1 MSFSMQIARP
11 YIAGLA
17 ICLLK
22 HDSIGQVQASWL
34 LSTFAH
40 ALHATE
46 QGGMRAQSPE
56 MVHHISVLD
65 GEAVPLLDGYQMLE
79 GGI

>member
-1 MSFSMQIARP
+1 MQIARLS
-11 YIAGLA
+11 IAGLA

-34 LSTFAH
+34 LPTIAH
-40 ALHATE
+40 ALHATGR
-46 QGGMRAQSPE
+46 GGMRAQSPE
-56 MVHHISVLD
+56 MVRHISVLD
-65 GEAVPLLDGYQMLE
+65 GGAVPLLDGYQMLQ